1 MTSIGS
7 TLAPGQNLL
16 VGQRL
21 VSDNGNYY
29 LDIGMDQGK
38 NMHGYLYLWL
48 AGNDPKASPYK
59 QIEGKAGTFSQ
70 TQALPFLSNQID
82 GNLVLYAPK
91 YANDTTSQVE
101 ENIVLWASNT
111 GVSGGS
117 LNRLVM
123 QEDGNL
129 VLYNPANV
137 SVWATHTP
145 APTRFQFVSCSNSF
159 SKFASFT
166 SDHPLLMERPPKVT
180 L

>member
-7 TLAPGQNLL
+7 TLAPGQKLL
-16 VGQRL
+16 DGQRL

-48 AGNDPKASPYK
+48 AGNDPTGTPYK

-70 TQALPFLSNQID
+70 PQALPFLCNQLD

-91 YANDTTSQVE
+91 YASDTSSEVVDI
-101 ENIVLWASNT
+101 IVLWASNT
-111 GVSGGS
+111 EVVNGGS
-117 LNRLVM
+117 QNRLVM

-137 SVWATHTP
+137 AVWATHTP
-145 APTRFQFVSCSNSF
+145 APTRFESLIDCIFLS
-159 SKFASFT
+159 
-166 SDHPLLMERPPKVT
+166 
-180 L
+180 